1 MIRVIIAAMLL
12 RSTGAIVEYTVRRVY
27 GGIKGKGTTFLA
39 TQKFSEA
46 RRKYEAMRIAD
57 TDTLTI
63 TVAAV
68 VAQRHGEVKSKG
80 E

>member
-12 RSTGAIVEYTVRRVY
+12 RSTGAIVEYAVRRVY
-27 GGIKGKGTTFLA
+27 GGVKGKGTTFLV
-39 TQKFSEA
+39 TPKLSEA
-46 RRKYEAMRIAD
+46 RRKYKTMRIAD

-68 VAQRHGEVKSKG
+68 VAQRHGEVLSKG